1 MNFDPLL
8 FAEAEREIDFTRK
21 MSEKTVLSAIWLQK
35 SSGNSLAYQEINDSP
50 EKMR

>member
-21 MSEKTVLSAIWLQK
+21 MSEKTVLSSDMALKIIRK
-35 SSGNSLAYQEINDSP
+35 FASYQEINDSP